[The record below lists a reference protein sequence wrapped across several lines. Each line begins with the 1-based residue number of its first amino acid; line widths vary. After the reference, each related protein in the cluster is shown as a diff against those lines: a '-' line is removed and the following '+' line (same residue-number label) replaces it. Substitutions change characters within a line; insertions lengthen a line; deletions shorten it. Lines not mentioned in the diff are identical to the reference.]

1 MVIGYTLNMLTANEQ
16 HYLESLWT
24 DTNHPAS
31 YTGPFKLY
39 QFVKKEGKFKIGLR
53 RIRQFL
59 SNQDAYSL
67 QKRVQRKFKRRSVVV
82 AGIDS
87 LWDADLMSVQNISKY
102 NDGIQYILVLQD
114 IFSRFIFTYPL
125 KQKTG
130 LQVKS
135 GLKTVFATGRRPKVL
150 RSDKGTDFL
159 NRWVQAFLKKEN
171 VHHILSQNE
180 KKASYAERAI
190 SILKNRMYRM
200 FTQTNS
206 YEYLTRLQDIT
217 KNINDTPSRPLK
229 EMAPSQVNKEN
240 EEEVRLN
247 QYLVRTKTKL
257 KTDRKLPETIK
268 KQRKKKTKKP
278 FYKLRVND
286 HVRITHLSRPFQR
299 EYDQKWSGEIFK
311 ISDRFKRENLPLYKL
326 KDFDDESITG
336 SFYEQELQKSDKNQ
350 NTAWKIDKILKTR
363 KTKGQTMVLVSWLH
377 WPSKFN
383 SWIPQHEIKD
393 I

>member
-1 MVIGYTLNMLTANEQ
+1 MMLTSNEQ

-24 DTNHPAS
+24 DPKHPAS

-53 RIRQFL
+53 RIKQFL

-82 AGIDS
+82 SGIDAQ
-87 LWDADLMSVQNISKY
+87 WDADLMSVQNISKY

-114 IFSRFIFTYPL
+114 VFSRFIFTYPL

-130 LQVKS
+130 LQVVS
-135 GLKTVFATGRRPKVL
+135 GLKTVFATGRRPQVL
-150 RSDKGTDFL
+150 RTDKGSEFS
-159 NRWVQAFLKKEN
+159 NRWVDAFLKKEN
-171 VHHILSQNE
+171 VHLILTQNE
-180 KKASYAERAI
+180 TKSNFAEN
-190 SILKNRMYRM
+190 SIAKMKNRMYRM
-200 FTQTNS
+200 FTQNNS
-206 YEYLTRLQDIT
+206 YKYLNQLQDIT
-217 KNINDTPSRPLK
+217 KNINETPSRPLK

-257 KTDRKLPETIK
+257 KNDYKPQETIK
-268 KQRKKKTKKP
+268 KHNKKKSKKP
-278 FYKLRVND
+278 FYKLKVND
-286 HVRITHLSRPFQR
+286 HVRMTHLSRPFQR

-311 ISDRFKRENLPLYKL
+311 ITERFKRENLPLYKL
-326 KDFDDESITG
+326 KDFDEEPITG

-350 NTAWKIDKILKTR
+350 NTTWKIDKILKKR
-363 KTKGQTMVLVSWLH
+363 KTKGRTMVLVSWLH
-377 WPSKFN
+377 WPKKFN